1 MSMAYTRDT
10 ADAAAP
16 AKDITITTTLGIA
29 ERLYQ
34 RLDDYVNVGD
44 GLITEEVIRLTSQ
57 NETTVE
63 KIAALESRLLIYQNM
78 LISKYAAMEQAI
90 ARAQAVGDQLEA
102 FRSEEHT
109 SELQSLASNS
119 YDAFRL

>member
-34 RLDDYVNVGD
+34 RLDDYMNAGD
-44 GLITEEVIRLTSQ
+44 GLITQEVIRLTSQ

-78 LISKYAAMEQAI
+78 IISNYATMEPAI
-90 ARAQAVGDQLEA
+90 APAQAVGDQ
-102 FRSEEHT
+102 RSE
-109 SELQSLASNS
+109 
-119 YDAFRL
+119 RRPGGKGG

>member
-78 LISKYAAMEQAI
+78 LISKYAALEQEI
-90 ARAQAVGDQLEA
+90 GR
-102 FRSEEHT
+102 EHVRT
-109 SELQSLASNS
+109 QVT
-119 YDAFRL
+119 

>member
-1 MSMAYTRDT
+1 MRISDWSS
-10 ADAAAP
+10 DVCSS
-16 AKDITITTTLGIA
+16 DLIA

-34 RLDDYVNVGD
+34 RLDDYMNAGD
-44 GLITEEVIRLTSQ
+44 GLITQEVIRLTSQ

-102 FRSEEHT
+102 FLKAGE
-109 SELQSLASNS
+109 
-119 YDAFRL
+119 D